1 MAGKAGKRALKVRAD
16 ILGHALHQFF
26 TLQDLQVLQRHG
38 GGNRVS
44 RIGKTVRKP
53 AFRIPQ
59 LVRDRIGDHQC
70 RNRLVAGR
78 QPFRQ
83 SDEIGA
89 EAEQFG
95 SRPGTKPAESADHLI
110 QHEQHVVL
118 LANSLHLLQISF
130 RRKDQTA
137 RPLDRLADKEGDI
150 FGTEFPD
157 LDLEGMRRLLRKC
170 RLGHVRAVQEFI
182 RCLDM
187 GEIRHAGAALLMHRA
202 DATGADRRQGGA
214 VISLLPADNDPFR
227 GFADLLPVI
236 APEADC
242 TVADLGAGIR
252 EQGGIEMA
260 RHKCRQHLRQLRRR
274 CRRRVEK
281 GVVVGKLLHLT
292 GSHVSQLLAAITD
305 IDAPQTGERIKIAM
319 PLIVPE
325 VTPLSPLDH
334 GRPADIHEPPV
345 IGEGM
350 QMMGGIPLP
359 QGFAVRIAHTL
370 SPAQRHTG

>member
-1 MAGKAGKRALKVRAD
+1 
-16 ILGHALHQFF
+16 
-26 TLQDLQVLQRHG
+26 
-38 GGNRVS
+38 
-44 RIGKTVRKP
+44 
-53 AFRIPQ
+53 
-59 LVRDRIGDHQC
+59 
-70 RNRLVAGR
+70 
-78 QPFRQ
+78 
-83 SDEIGA
+83 
-89 EAEQFG
+89 
-95 SRPGTKPAESADHLI
+95 
-110 QHEQHVVL
+110 
-118 LANSLHLLQISF
+118 
-130 RRKDQTA
+130 
-137 RPLDRLADKEGDI
+137 
-150 FGTEFPD
+150 
-157 LDLEGMRRLLRKC
+157 
-170 RLGHVRAVQEFI
+170 
-182 RCLDM
+182 
-187 GEIRHAGAALLMHRA
+187 
-202 DATGADRRQGGA
+202 
-214 VISLLPADNDPFR
+214 
-227 GFADLLPVI
+227 
-236 APEADC
+236 
-242 TVADLGAGIR
+242 
-252 EQGGIEMA
+252 MA